1 MLGFGYCVQGG
12 QVDMLSF
19 FKRTPA
25 TQPKHYLHIYKN
37 QDEYRRIQQDG
48 NKHKIEKVWA
58 VEDNIHFLANYLG
71 SAKFDICNG
80 TRRGLEQKWFAQQLN
95 CDVIGT
101 EISETAVDFPNTIH
115 WDFHE
120 DNPEWHEK
128 SDFVYS
134 NALDHAYDPDKAINV
149 WMKTLTPRGCCIIEH
164 SSQHEGSN
172 ELDPFGAHIEV
183 MPYLILKWG
192 VGVIALQKY
201 WMHL

>member
-1 MLGFGYCVQGG
+1 
-12 QVDMLSF
+12 
-19 FKRTPA
+19 
-25 TQPKHYLHIYKN
+25 
-37 QDEYRRIQQDG
+37 
-48 NKHKIEKVWA
+48 
-58 VEDNIHFLANYLG
+58 
-71 SAKFDICNG
+71 
-80 TRRGLEQKWFAQQLN
+80 
-95 CDVIGT
+95 VIGT

-192 VGVIALQKY
+192 RGRFCVTEILDAPVVPSKAKY
-201 WMHL
+201 LKFLIIKNI